1 MVVEIKQD
9 FWNLVSECPIRG
21 VKCVKFVLKRFL
33 KGFLTLICY
42 QMDFW
47 RKIPFNKKYYQRNFL
62 PQKLDEGIS
71 TAIKT
76 SMFKRHIIFLFSLVQ
91 T

>member
-1 MVVEIKQD
+1 MLVRFVRLITLSQANVCTKFQLSSLPKRSYTVLMVVEIKQD

-42 QMDFW
+42 QMDF
-47 RKIPFNKKYYQRNFL
+47 
-62 PQKLDEGIS
+62 
-71 TAIKT
+71 
-76 SMFKRHIIFLFSLVQ
+76 
-91 T
+91 